1 MLPTPF
7 VPLQPVNRPQP
18 AQQSQQPTQNRP
30 RPQSNGQTQQ
40 NNFPNPAGFYPY
52 YPTFYP
58 MMPIMPHSVQN
69 SGNSQNTP
77 NANAQ
82 LQHALNNMMNRNSFL
97 GFVDP
102 LIIVA
107 IIAIPVIAMLG
118 FR

>member
-1 MLPTPF
+1 
-7 VPLQPVNRPQP
+7 
-18 AQQSQQPTQNRP
+18 
-30 RPQSNGQTQQ
+30 
-40 NNFPNPAGFYPY
+40 
-52 YPTFYP
+52 
-58 MMPIMPHSVQN
+58 MMPVMPHSVPN
-69 SGNSQNTP
+69 SGNGQNG

-82 LQHALNNMMNRNSFL
+82 LQHALSNMMNRNSFL